1 MKKQSRY
8 IATAG
13 AFCVFALVLSAR
25 PQPAPLFG
33 DHAVLQRGK
42 PVPVWGTA
50 GPGERVTVR
59 YGTQVA
65 QAQADAAGRWQAM
78 LPPLKDTGPAQDL
91 LFESADGRTVSR
103 DVLVGDVWLCAG
115 QSNMA
120 WSLGQ
125 SLGRSVGAEETV
137 DALPEPAIRQFVR
150 RPVHVPFAGTPQT
163 EFSGQ
168 WVVSAPDTRKE
179 FSAVG
184 YLFAR
189 ELHAHLDAPQGIIV
203 SAVAGTFIE
212 SWMSAE
218 ALRAAGIDREMTDK
232 WSKTLAMFPERNAD
246 YERQVAEWER
256 EKQDAATSGRSFT
269 RRRPSAP
276 PGPGHRDTPS
286 GCFNT
291 LLNPVVPYAL
301 RGMVWYQGEQ
311 NIGRG
316 AKYADLLRAF
326 LADLRG
332 RWSDDALPALLVQL
346 PNFASDGADRPEW
359 AIFREA
365 QASLT
370 REPDNFMAVSIDL
383 GTPNDVHPP
392 DKRELARRLS
402 LVALRRVYGRSVND
416 EGPRLAGVR
425 REGAG
430 LLLTFTAGTGALPPG
445 LITPDQRPAGKTFEV
460 AGADGRFQAAST
472 SIESTDTIRVGN
484 PDIREPV
491 AVRYLWSN
499 APAAIL
505 YGADRLPVAPFHAEL
520 PR

>member
-1 MKKQSRY
+1 MM
-8 IATAG
+8 TTG
-13 AFCVFALVLSAR
+13 MFPVFALMLSAR

-42 PVPVWGTA
+42 PAPVWGTA

-59 YGTQVA
+59 YGSQVA
-65 QAQADAAGRWQAM
+65 QAQADAAGRWQAT
-78 LPPLKDTGPAQDL
+78 LPPLKETGPAQDL
-91 LFESADGRTVSR
+91 LFESADGRAVSR
-103 DVLVGDVWLCAG
+103 DVVVGDVWLCAG

-125 SLGRSVGAEETV
+125 SSGRSVGAEEAV
-137 DALPEPAIRQFVR
+137 DAPPEPGIRQFVR
-150 RPVHVPFAGTPQT
+150 RPVHVPFSDTPQT
-163 EFSGQ
+163 EFRGR
-168 WVVSAPDTRKE
+168 WVVSAPAVRKE

-189 ELHAHLDAPQGIIV
+189 ELHVRLDVPQGFIV

-212 SWMSAE
+212 SWMSAG
-218 ALRAAGIDREMTDK
+218 ALRAAGIDREAADK
-232 WSKTLAMFPERNAD
+232 WSKTLAAYPAKYVDHERAM
-246 YERQVAEWER
+246 REWER
-256 EKQDAATSGRSFT
+256 EKQDAAAIGKSFT
-269 RRRPSAP
+269 RRRPSPP

-291 LLNPVVPYAL
+291 LLNPVIPYAL

-311 NIGRG
+311 NIGRR

-332 RWSDDALPALLVQL
+332 RWSGDALPALLVQL
-346 PNFASDGADRPEW
+346 PNFSSDGADRPEW

-370 REPDNFMAVSIDL
+370 KEPGNFMAVSIDL
-383 GTPNDVHPP
+383 GTPGDVHPP

-402 LVALRRVYGRSVND
+402 LVALRRVYGRPVND

-425 REGAG
+425 RGGGAG
-430 LLLTFTAGTGALPPG
+430 LLLTFAGGTGALPLE
-445 LITPDQRPAGKTFEV
+445 LIPPDQRPAGKTFEV
-460 AGADGRFQAAST
+460 AGADGRFQAASA
-472 SIESTDTIRVGN
+472 SIESVDTVRVGS
-484 PDIREPV
+484 PDVREPV

-505 YGADRLPVAPFHAEL
+505 YGADRLPVAPFRAEL